1 MSLLAWVDQLPDNWE
16 AKPLRSAADYIVS
29 NVDKVPDD
37 DEIPVRLCNYT
48 DVYHNELIT
57 PALDFMHATA
67 SEAEIAKFGLAV
79 DDVIINMDSES
90 WDDIGV
96 PALVRETA
104 GDLVC
109 GYHLALL
116 RPLKHKMDGAF
127 LFRCLQAKPVRVQL
141 ELAANGVT
149 RFGIPKSEIG
159 TMTLPVPP
167 LHQQHAIADYLDR
180 ETARLDA
187 LVAAKERVLALL
199 AEKRR
204 ALIIRAVTRG
214 LDPSAP
220 LRDSGVPWLG
230 EIPAHWEAV
239 ALRFLVD
246 LTSGGTPDTGNPEY
260 WDGEIPWVSPKD
272 MKQEEITD
280 TKDHVSEMALSEST
294 LRLIEPG
301 AVLIVVRGMI
311 LNHSFP
317 VALNRRQVTINQ
329 DMKALRC
336 RQGLTP
342 HYLRDF
348 FRGFEDH
355 TVSLADF
362 STHETRKLD
371 TEVLGRLEIPLPP
384 LSEQQQIKIYIDE
397 ATSRLDSLHSATRSS
412 MDLLKE
418 RRAALIAA
426 SVTGRIDIG
435 APS

>member
-1 MSLLAWVDQLPDNWE
+1 MSLLAWIDQLPNNWE
-16 AKPLRSAADYIVS
+16 AKPLRSAADYVVS

-37 DEIPVRLCNYT
+37 DEIPVQLCNYT
-48 DVYHNELIT
+48 DVYNNEFIT
-57 PALDFMHATA
+57 PALDFMQATA
-67 SEAEIAKFGLAV
+67 SEAEIAKFGLTV
-79 DDVIINMDSES
+79 DDVIITKDSES

-96 PALVRETA
+96 PALVQETT
-104 GDLVC
+104 GGLVC

-116 RPLKHKMDGAF
+116 RPFKQKMAGAF

-159 TMTLPVPP
+159 TMRLPVPP
-167 LHQQHAIADYLDR
+167 LTQQRAIADYLDH

-187 LVAAKERVLALL
+187 LVAVKERVLGLL

-204 ALIIRAVTRG
+204 ALITRAVTRS
-214 LDPSAP
+214 LDPNVP
-220 LRDSGVPWLG
+220 LRDSGIPWLG
-230 EIPAHWEAV
+230 EIPAHWKIV

-246 LTSGGTPDTGNPEY
+246 LSSGATPDTGKPEY

-272 MKQEEITD
+272 MKQNEITY
-280 TKDHVSEMALSEST
+280 TRDHVSELALSECT

-311 LNHSFP
+311 LAHSFP
-317 VALNRRQVTINQ
+317 TALNNKSVTINQ

-336 RQGLTP
+336 CPTLTP

-348 FRGFEDH
+348 FHGFEEH
-355 TVSLADF
+355 TVSLAD
-362 STHETRKLD
+362 SSAHGTRKLD
-371 TEVLGRLEIPLPP
+371 TAVLGRLEIPLPP
-384 LSEQQQIKIYIDE
+384 LLEQQQVVTYIDE
-397 ATSRLDSLHSATRSS
+397 ATSRLDALESATGTSVA
-412 MDLLKE
+412 LLKE

-426 SVTGRIDIG
+426 AVTGQIDLG
-435 APS
+435 SAS